1 MPTVAEIKTAARKL
15 PVRDRAD
22 LLVDFAMDEAVQ
34 KEQLVRLRA
43 AVAEGIADHAAG
55 RYIVLVTDAD
65 FKAFATDIKSE
76 GRARLKSRK

>member
-55 RYIVLVTDAD
+55 H
-65 FKAFATDIKSE
+65 
-76 GRARLKSRK
+76 ARRVIAIAAA